1 MKVTIDQSKRNAIK
15 FVILMGIVSL
25 FGDMV
30 YETARGIMGP
40 YLGSLGATA
49 FAIGLVFG
57 LGEFLGYVLRIVAGV
72 LVDKT
77 REYWLFVFI
86 GYGLIGVIPIIGLT
100 DSWLIASTFII
111 MERIGKALRAPAK
124 DTLLSIHTAGIGRGK
139 IFGIHELADQ
149 VGAVLG
155 PFLFYL
161 MLSIGLGYKNSLL
174 LLFVP
179 FALMMIA
186 IIIAKLFAEKVPV
199 EKEKEITADKG
210 RARVYYYLY
219 LVFIFF
225 TSLGF
230 IGFPVISY
238 HAVKVGMVSENVI
251 PLIYAAVMV
260 VDALFAVP
268 IGVLYDKFKVRIMV
282 TLPFLAIL
290 TALAFT
296 KNIVFFFIAI
306 LVWGII
312 MSAYETVIRAFVGD
326 NVPVSERGK
335 YYGIFNTV
343 LGASMMI
350 GNSIAGYLYE
360 VSVLYVIGFVVLAQ
374 VLGIAMIG
382 VILTAYRVNS

>member
-1 MKVTIDQSKRNAIK
+1 MDQSKRNAIK
-15 FVILMGIVSL
+15 FVILMGIVSF

-40 YLGSLGATA
+40 YLGSLGASA

-72 LVDKT
+72 LIDKT
-77 REYWLFVFI
+77 RGYWLFVFV
-86 GYGLIGVIPIIGLT
+86 GYGLIGAIPLIGLT
-100 DSWLIASTFII
+100 DSWLVASTFII
-111 MERIGKALRAPAK
+111 MERVGKALRAPAK

-155 PFLFYL
+155 PFLFFL
-161 MLSIGLGYKNSLL
+161 MLSFGLGYKNSLF

-179 FALMMIA
+179 FALMMIV
-186 IIIAKLFAEKVPV
+186 IVISKLFSEKVPV
-199 EKEKEITADKG
+199 EKEKEIITDKKK
-210 RARVYYYLY
+210 ARIYYYLY
-219 LVFIFF
+219 LIFIFF

-230 IGFPVISY
+230 ISFPVISY
-238 HAVKVGMVSENVI
+238 HAVKVGIVSENVV

-260 VDALFAVP
+260 MDALFAIPV
-268 IGVLYDKFKVRIMV
+268 GVLYDRFKVRIMA
-282 TLPFLAIL
+282 TLPFLTVL

-296 KNIVFFFIAI
+296 KSIVFFFVAI

-326 NVPVSERGK
+326 NVPISERSK

-343 LGASMMI
+343 LGISMMI

-360 VSVLYVIGFVVLAQ
+360 ISILYIIGFVVITQ
-374 VLGIAMIG
+374 VLGIVMIG
-382 VILTAYRVNS
+382 VILATYRNNS

>member
-1 MKVTIDQSKRNAIK
+1 MDQSKKNAIK
-15 FVILMGIVSL
+15 FVILMGIVSF

-40 YLGSLGATA
+40 YLGSLGASA

-72 LVDKT
+72 LIDKT
-77 REYWLFVFI
+77 RGYWLFVFV
-86 GYGLIGVIPIIGLT
+86 GYGLIGAIPFIGLT
-100 DSWLIASTFII
+100 DSWLVASTFII
-111 MERIGKALRAPAK
+111 MERVGKALRAPAK

-149 VGAVLG
+149 LGAVLG
-155 PFLFYL
+155 PFLFFL
-161 MLSIGLGYKNSLL
+161 MLSFGVGYKNSLL

-179 FALMMIA
+179 FALMMIV
-186 IIIAKLFAEKVPV
+186 IVISKLFSEKVPV
-199 EKEKEITADKG
+199 EKEKEIITDKKK
-210 RARVYYYLY
+210 ARIYYYLY
-219 LVFIFF
+219 LIFIFF

-230 IGFPVISY
+230 ISFPVISY
-238 HAVKVGMVSENVI
+238 HAVKVGIVSENVV

-260 VDALFAVP
+260 MDALFAIPV
-268 IGVLYDKFKVRIMV
+268 GVLYDRFKVRIMA
-282 TLPFLAIL
+282 TLPLLTVL

-296 KNIVFFFIAI
+296 KNIVFFFVAI

-326 NVPVSERGK
+326 NVPISERGK

-343 LGASMMI
+343 LGISMMI

-360 VSVLYVIGFVVLAQ
+360 ISILYIIGFVVITQ
-374 VLGIAMIG
+374 VLGIVMIG
-382 VILTAYRVNS
+382 VILATYRNNS

>member
-1 MKVTIDQSKRNAIK
+1 MDQSKRNAIK

-40 YLGSLGATA
+40 YLGSLGASA

-72 LVDKT
+72 LIDKT
-77 REYWLFVFI
+77 RGYWLFVFV
-86 GYGLIGVIPIIGLT
+86 GYGLIGAIPLIGLT
-100 DSWLIASTFII
+100 DSWLVASTFII
-111 MERIGKALRAPAK
+111 MERVGKALRAPAK

-149 VGAVLG
+149 VGAILG
-155 PFLFYL
+155 PFLFFL
-161 MLSIGLGYKNSLL
+161 MLSFGLGYKNSLL

-179 FALMMIA
+179 FALMMIV
-186 IIIAKLFAEKVPV
+186 IVISKLFSEKVPV
-199 EKEKEITADKG
+199 EKEKEIITDKKK
-210 RARVYYYLY
+210 ARIYYYLY
-219 LVFIFF
+219 LIFIFF

-230 IGFPVISY
+230 ISFPVISY
-238 HAVKVGMVSENVI
+238 HAVKVGIVSQNVV

-260 VDALFAVP
+260 MDALFAIP
-268 IGVLYDKFKVRIMV
+268 IGVLYDRFKVRIMA
-282 TLPFLAIL
+282 TLPFLTVL

-296 KNIVFFFIAI
+296 KSIVFFFVAI

-312 MSAYETVIRAFVGD
+312 MSAYETIIRAFVGD
-326 NVPVSERGK
+326 NVPISERGK

-343 LGASMMI
+343 LGISMMI

-360 VSVLYVIGFVVLAQ
+360 ISILYIIGFVVITQ
-374 VLGIAMIG
+374 VLGIVMIG
-382 VILTAYRVNS
+382 VILATYRNNS

>member
-1 MKVTIDQSKRNAIK
+1 MDQSKRNAIK

-40 YLGSLGATA
+40 YLGSLGASA

-72 LVDKT
+72 LIDKT
-77 REYWLFVFI
+77 RGYWLFVFV
-86 GYGLIGVIPIIGLT
+86 GYGLIGAIPLIGLT
-100 DSWLIASTFII
+100 DSWLVASTFII
-111 MERIGKALRAPAK
+111 MERVGKALRAPAK

-155 PFLFYL
+155 PFLFFL
-161 MLSIGLGYKNSLL
+161 MLSFGLGYKNSLL

-179 FALMMIA
+179 FALMMI
-186 IIIAKLFAEKVPV
+186 IIVVSKLFSEKVPV
-199 EKEKEITADKG
+199 EKEKEIITDNKK
-210 RARVYYYLY
+210 ARIYYYLY
-219 LVFIFF
+219 LIFIFF

-230 IGFPVISY
+230 ISFPVISY
-238 HAVKVGMVSENVI
+238 HAVKVGIVSENVV

-260 VDALFAVP
+260 MDALFAIPVG
-268 IGVLYDKFKVRIMV
+268 ILYDRFKVRIMA
-282 TLPFLAIL
+282 TLPFLTVL

-296 KNIVFFFIAI
+296 KNIVFFFVAI

-326 NVPVSERGK
+326 NVPISERGK

-343 LGASMMI
+343 LGISMMI

-360 VSVLYVIGFVVLAQ
+360 ISILYIIGFVVITQ
-374 VLGIAMIG
+374 VLGIVMIG
-382 VILTAYRVNS
+382 VILATYRNNS